1 MPQAPFVIQPYL
13 TSVTLAYRNEALIA
27 DAVLPRIPVES
38 PIFKYSIYN
47 KGDAFTVP
55 DTLVARKGKVNE
67 IDWGA
72 TEVTSQVED
81 HGLEDPIPF
90 RDILAA
96 EGVPSTPINPEA
108 RSTELLS
115 DLIALDREKR
125 AAALVFNPASYA
137 TGNTEDLSVD
147 AGLTQFSN
155 YTLAAGSSPIPLITA
170 AMDGMLMRP
179 NTLVLGRQVATALA
193 QNPWIIK
200 AFNANLG
207 DSGIVPMEFIKM
219 LFGLKDIFVGEGW
232 INTSKKGKAPTMARV
247 WGKSAALIRIDPLV
261 QSTVGGVT
269 FGFTAE
275 WGTRVAG
282 TQQDPDIGLR
292 GGTRVRVG
300 ESLKE
305 VIVATDAGFLFE
317 NAIA

>member
-125 AAALVFNPASYA
+125 AAALVFNPAS
-137 TGNTEDLSVD
+137 
-147 AGLTQFSN
+147 
-155 YTLAAGSSPIPLITA
+155 
-170 AMDGMLMRP
+170 
-179 NTLVLGRQVATALA
+179 
-193 QNPWIIK
+193 
-200 AFNANLG
+200 
-207 DSGIVPMEFIKM
+207 
-219 LFGLKDIFVGEGW
+219 
-232 INTSKKGKAPTMARV
+232 
-247 WGKSAALIRIDPLV
+247 
-261 QSTVGGVT
+261 
-269 FGFTAE
+269 
-275 WGTRVAG
+275 
-282 TQQDPDIGLR
+282 
-292 GGTRVRVG
+292 
-300 ESLKE
+300 
-305 VIVATDAGFLFE
+305 
-317 NAIA
+317 